1 MGKTIN
7 LYIVPVVSGIFDYA
21 LLESVQDDRE
31 FYLDFLNDR
40 DNELFSAILSSNDGQ
55 HYKIDGVILSS
66 DVYSYIGEYVADNAA
81 IDTTVFIDG
90 GGASIIK
97 RYIHNRRAGCKV
109 RIRKTRPQSLPHIIY
124 VEA

>member
-66 DVYSYIGEYVADNAA
+66 DVYGYIGEYVADNAA

-97 RYIHNRRAGCKV
+97 RHIYNRRANCKV
-109 RIRKTRPQSLPHIIY
+109 RIGKTRPQSLPHITY

>member
-21 LLESVQDDRE
+21 LLDSVPDDRE
-31 FYLDFLNDR
+31 FYLEFLNDR
-40 DNELFSAILSSNDGQ
+40 DNELFSAILSSDDGK
-55 HYKIDGVILSS
+55 HYRIDGVILSS
-66 DVYSYIGEYVADNAA
+66 SVYDYIGEYVANHAA
-81 IDTTVFIDG
+81 IDTTVFLDG

-97 RYIHNRRAGCKV
+97 RRIHDHRSGCKV